1 MNETDTKARM
11 QAFVDDLIILG
22 GTEMTQIQEAFNC
35 QLNRLVAKKL
45 DVNTN
50 KSDFVSVEDDVIH
63 NSVSVE
69 IM

>member
-1 MNETDTKARM
+1 M

-45 DVNTN
+45 DVNTS